1 VSRLL
6 LLFVALPILDLWLL
20 LRIGDAA
27 GFWGVLALILVPS
40 LVGAWL
46 ARREGRRV
54 LRAWQ
59 SAVREGRTPEE
70 GLVSAALI
78 LAGGVLLIVPG
89 VVTDVLG
96 VALLVPSVRRRA
108 VGGVRRWIR
117 RRIDDGRIRV
127 VGHVGGPE
135 PDEPI
140 DVTPRR

>member
-1 VSRLL
+1 
-6 LLFVALPILDLWLL
+6 VAVPILDLWLL
-20 LRIGDAA
+20 LRIGGAV
-27 GFWGVLALILVPS
+27 GPWGTLALILVPS
-40 LVGAWL
+40 LAGAWL

-54 LRAWQ
+54 LDAWRR
-59 SAVREGRTPEE
+59 AVREGRTPEE

-89 VVTDVLG
+89 IVTDVAGL
-96 VALLVPSVRRRA
+96 ALLVPPVRRLA
-108 VGGVRRWIR
+108 VGGVSRWIR

-127 VGHVGGPE
+127 VGHVGGRE